1 MKEFGATIR
10 ELREKKGLLLRQ
22 VAAELDIDTALLSKV
37 ERGERFIKKDQVKR
51 IAEII
56 GTEEKGLLVLWLS
69 AKINSVI
76 KNEDF
81 PLEALK
87 LSLKKSKKERL
98 Q

>member
-1 MKEFGATIR
+1 
-10 ELREKKGLLLRQ
+10 
-22 VAAELDIDTALLSKV
+22 
-37 ERGERFIKKDQVKR
+37 
-51 IAEII
+51 
-56 GTEEKGLLVLWLS
+56 LS

-76 KNEDF
+76 NNEDF